1 MIDDQGSLFG
11 EGKMTPPTRSSAP
24 DPEAIRKRL
33 NGLLNKLRNADT
45 MPLSDR
51 DIRMWQAIVPNMT
64 KWLPD
69 VEADALRAAFDEE
82 VQRLRLAA

>member
-1 MIDDQGSLFG
+1 
-11 EGKMTPPTRSSAP
+11 
-24 DPEAIRKRL
+24 
-33 NGLLNKLRNADT
+33 
-45 MPLSDR
+45 
-51 DIRMWQAIVPNMT
+51 MWQAIVPNMT